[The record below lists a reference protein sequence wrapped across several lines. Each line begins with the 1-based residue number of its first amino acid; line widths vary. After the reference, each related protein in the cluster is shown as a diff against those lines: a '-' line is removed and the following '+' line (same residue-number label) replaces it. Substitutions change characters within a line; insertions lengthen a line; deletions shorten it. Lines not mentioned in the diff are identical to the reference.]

1 MAEKDERGRA
11 GEARA
16 ERHLLASG
24 YRVLDR
30 NWRCPQGEIDL
41 VAAKGATLVIVE
53 VKTRRTE
60 LFGHPFAAIDDRKR
74 ARLWRLAASWM
85 KAHPALARGREVRLD
100 AIGIVGDD
108 PASARLEHLEDLR

>member
-1 MAEKDERGRA
+1 MADKDQRGRA

-16 ERHLLASG
+16 ERHLIASG

-41 VAAKGATLVIVE
+41 VAARGPALVIVE

-60 LFGHPFAAIDDRKR
+60 LFGHPFAARST
-74 ARLWRLAASWM
+74 AAS
-85 KAHPALARGREVRLD
+85 GRACGGSRRH
-100 AIGIVGDD
+100 G
-108 PASARLEHLEDLR
+108 